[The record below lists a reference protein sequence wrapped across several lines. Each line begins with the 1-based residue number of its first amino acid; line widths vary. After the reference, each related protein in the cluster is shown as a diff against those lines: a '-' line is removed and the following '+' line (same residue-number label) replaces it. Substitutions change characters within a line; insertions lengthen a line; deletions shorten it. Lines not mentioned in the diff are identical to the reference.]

1 MLVIE
6 DNLCNNYCNI
16 SLNSTCTDFLY
27 KWTSSHI
34 NGEKKIQ
41 KGVQFFRKEE
51 KNTKKPK
58 PVSSSSSGRS
68 LPLKRKKQSRPP
80 CFWFSLPWTSI
91 SLPLLHPTAPL
102 TAPALFFL
110 CRQPNKPFPH
120 LLLLGFIPQ
129 PSATP
134 NTSRPLPSKKKT
146 KKERAPARSLPIF
159 PLCYTETSLS
169 PLSGRLSLTSSPL
182 FSQTR
187 ENVALAFENS
197 RFPSSAG
204 HWSAVSS
211 LSRPKPDLLPH
222 FFFPYRTFFLPFT
235 HSQTPSPI
243 SSSHSSRQPTH
254 FHFLRTRTRERE
266 STQNQSPSWHSLL
279 SAISSPAPEAAL
291 SVNVASD
298 QPPPSPQQQQ
308 PFLLSRDKTD
318 VKWDEGRAE
327 GKKINR
333 WKSERRTSTPSP
345 SPLSLHSVSS
355 FFSSSGATFFL
366 LHRNRY

>member
-134 NTSRPLPSKKKT
+134 NTSRPPTFEKENKKRESPGT
-146 KKERAPARSLPIF
+146 LFAYF
-159 PLCYTETSLS
+159 S
-169 PLSGRLSLTSSPL
+169 PLLHGDQPLSFIWPT
-182 FSQTR
+182 
-187 ENVALAFENS
+187 
-197 RFPSSAG
+197 
-204 HWSAVSS
+204 
-211 LSRPKPDLLPH
+211 LPH
-222 FFFPYRTFFLPFT
+222 EL
-235 HSQTPSPI
+235 
-243 SSSHSSRQPTH
+243 SS
-254 FHFLRTRTRERE
+254 
-266 STQNQSPSWHSLL
+266 
-279 SAISSPAPEAAL
+279 I
-291 SVNVASD
+291 
-298 QPPPSPQQQQ
+298 
-308 PFLLSRDKTD
+308 
-318 VKWDEGRAE
+318 
-327 GKKINR
+327 
-333 WKSERRTSTPSP
+333 
-345 SPLSLHSVSS
+345 
-355 FFSSSGATFFL
+355 
-366 LHRNRY
+366 

>member
-1 MLVIE
+1 VLVIE

-80 CFWFSLPWTSI
+80 CFWFSLPWTSR

-102 TAPALFFL
+102 TAPALSFL

-134 NTSRPLPSKKKT
+134 NTSRPPTFEKEN

-159 PLCYTETSLS
+159 PLCYTETSPS

-222 FFFPYRTFFLPFT
+222 FFFPYRTFFCLLPIAKHLPRFPHLT
-235 HSQTPSPI
+235 LPDSPLI
-243 SSSHSSRQPTH
+243 SISFGQE
-254 FHFLRTRTRERE
+254 RERE
-266 STQNQSPSWHSLL
+266 RAPKTSPHPGIPFSR
-279 SAISSPAPEAAL
+279 
-291 SVNVASD
+291 
-298 QPPPSPQQQQ
+298 
-308 PFLLSRDKTD
+308 PFLPLHLKQPSLST
-318 VKWDEGRAE
+318 
-327 GKKINR
+327 
-333 WKSERRTSTPSP
+333 
-345 SPLSLHSVSS
+345 
-355 FFSSSGATFFL
+355 
-366 LHRNRY
+366 